1 MADQNKIVYNI
12 NVNAEQ
18 GTATIR
24 NLKGQIVATQIPVSD
39 LRREFGNFAKQ
50 VNASDFNK
58 FNKGIDKV
66 RTKLDGSSKAAGA
79 STSAT
84 LELGRVLSDMPYG
97 IRGVANNIQQ
107 LASNLF
113 FMSKATDESTGKTIG
128 FKGAI
133 GGLLK
138 NLLGPAGILVAFQG
152 IIALFDHFSSNT
164 KKAKEELKGLT
175 QEFTNLLNKLDD
187 LQGKLP
193 DTLSGLLVQLGLS
206 NDEFTEFNKGLST
219 TLKILNNEFPEFKTA
234 YEKLSDTQKKDPKV
248 ISDLITKYR
257 ELIQVRKDI
266 VEKEQSLNTL
276 REQGGKYAEAN
287 IKNNREAYKELIL
300 RKIALEDV
308 FKKEEKISKVKK
320 REKASVLFDTDKLT
334 KESLKY
340 VRELQKVDEKIA
352 LLSTKDKASRLIIL
366 RDFHMKRLLE
376 TNDVNSELI
385 KSYKK
390 YYAQLISEAEKSAI
404 TTEVDLSFGI
414 GGLTPNEIKERQ
426 AQILEAKLQTMMEA
440 SQAIT
445 SFMNAEFQREIAI
458 EQNKTNA
465 INNELKERLNNE
477 NLSASERKRIQLEIS
492 KNDEA
497 MRVKKEKL
505 EKKAFKIQK
514 AANIANALVS
524 TYSGASAAYFNSLAN
539 PMNKLLPDGGLVRAK
554 INAGIAAAVGLTN
567 VAMIARQKF
576 QSSSAGAPSAG
587 SLGGGSGS
595 DGGRDRSFNFNLA
608 GASRENQLANTLQG
622 RFDQPLQAY
631 VVSRDITNSQQLDED
646 IRNNASFG

>member
-128 FKGAI
+128 FKGAV